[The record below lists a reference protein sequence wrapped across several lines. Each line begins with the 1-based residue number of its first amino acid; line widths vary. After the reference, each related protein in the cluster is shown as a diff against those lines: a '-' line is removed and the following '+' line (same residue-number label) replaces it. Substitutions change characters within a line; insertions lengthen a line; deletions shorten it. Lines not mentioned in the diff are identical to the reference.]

1 VCWSESESYP
11 AGPSTPAAAR
21 RFTVT
26 CLGQLLGD
34 DQSVIADAA
43 LATSE
48 LVTNAVNARATKVTV
63 EVMVHHDYLRL
74 AVSDDAGGQ
83 PELRTTGP
91 NSTGGRG
98 LHIVE
103 QLARRWGSLIQSDGK
118 QVWAEL
124 PLDPA
129 APTSLVCTI

>member
-1 VCWSESESYP
+1 VCWTETESYA

-26 CLGQLLGD
+26 RLQQVLGA

-48 LVTNAVNARATKVTV
+48 LVTNSVNARATKVTV
-63 EVMVHHDYLRL
+63 EVTVHRDLLRL

-83 PELRTTGP
+83 PELRTTTP

-98 LHIVE
+98 LHIIE
-103 QLARRWGSLIQSDGK
+103 QLARRWGSLAQSSGK

-129 APTSLVCTI
+129 APVSLVCMI

>member
-1 VCWSESESYP
+1 MCWSETEGYP

-26 CLGQLLGD
+26 SLKQLLGA
-34 DQSVIADAA
+34 DQTAIADAA

-48 LVTNAVNARATKVTV
+48 LVTNAVNARASKVTV
-63 EVMVHHDYLRL
+63 EVTVHHDHLRL
-74 AVSDDAGGQ
+74 AVSDDAGGL
-83 PELRTTGP
+83 PELRTTTP

-98 LHIVE
+98 LRIIQ
-103 QLARRWGSLIQSDGK
+103 QLARRWGSLVQSSGK

-124 PLDPA
+124 PLDPV
-129 APTSLVCTI
+129 APASLVCTI